1 MFNAQIKLD
10 LKELTERVDLM
21 ERQLCKLY
29 KEVAMLKNPSN
40 VPKPAVVRRTPKLGS
55 GHSERYLVR
64 LPSGGIDIEASLEA
78 INRTIYEIMEGS
90 WPKGSAECRIDLAV
104 RCATAGQGGLMS
116 REDWLRAN
124 PEQLALFR

>member
-40 VPKPAVVRRTPKLGS
+40 VPKPAVVRRTPKRA

-64 LPSGGIDIEASLEA
+64 LPSGGIDIEASLKA

-90 WPKGSAECRIDLAV
+90 WPKDSAECRIDHAV
-104 RCATAGQGGLMS
+104 RGATAGQGGMIS
-116 REDWLRAN
+116 REAWLRTN
-124 PEQLALFR
+124 PEQLGLFR